1 MKSTEHKWTIGW
13 RIEKIQ
19 DIKLGLKNRH
29 NHWKNKTWNEKWRD
43 SNNKFR
49 RNLANILDHM
59 GKRISD
65 L

>member
-1 MKSTEHKWTIGW
+1 MKSAEHKRTIGW

-19 DIKLGLKNRH
+19 DIKLGLKNRY

-49 RNLANILDHM
+49 GNLANILDHM